1 MSQDNNIIVLN
12 QEADEEEISVNIAEL
27 IHVLCSKIHIIV
39 LSAILTA
46 LVAFLATK
54 LFMTPV
60 YTSVTKLYVMTKN
73 GENSSSATY
82 TELQSG
88 SMLTKDYMEMVK
100 SRPVLEKVISE
111 LNLDMEPED
120 LEEMITTETPTET
133 RIMSIYVQ
141 STSPKQAKQI
151 ADAVRNAVSVQ
162 IKQIMNVDSVN
173 TVEEANLPMYPSSPS
188 TKKNMLMG

>member
-1 MSQDNNIIVLN
+1 
-12 QEADEEEISVNIAEL
+12 
-27 IHVLCSKIHIIV
+27 
-39 LSAILTA
+39 
-46 LVAFLATK
+46 
-54 LFMTPV
+54 
-60 YTSVTKLYVMTKN
+60 
-73 GENSSSATY
+73 
-82 TELQSG
+82 
-88 SMLTKDYMEMVK
+88 MEMVK

-141 STSPKQAKQI
+141 STSPKQAKQL

-188 TKKNMLMG
+188 TKKNMLIGGLLGILASVGIVLFVYLSDDTLKTPADIERYLGLNVLTSIPIQTEEKKVKKRKKR